1 MFDAIVTKRHY
12 TTHVNISETLK
23 ILIKDAK
30 PSRQAVA
37 LDLLSSF
44 SKLGKINTKILRVLF
59 KVVIDDT
66 LYEISCT
73 DEYIS
78 YLKEQIKRLN
88 KIEKFEEKMKTA
100 RKESEVEYYREY
112 MKILFQQGENYENYK
127 QVLAEYENALSIK
140 NSLVDSLYKEI
151 DIIKSLK
158 V

>member
-44 SKLGKINTKILRVLF
+44 SRLGKINTKVLRVLF

-73 DEYIS
+73 DEYID

-88 KIEKFEEKMKTA
+88 KIEKYEEKMKNA
-100 RKESEVEYYREY
+100 KKESEAEYYREY
-112 MKILFQQGENYENYK
+112 MKISFQQGENYENYK
-127 QVLAEYENALSIK
+127 QVLAEYESALDIK
-140 NSLVDSLYKEI
+140 NTLVDRLYKEI
-151 DIIKSLK
+151 EIIKSLK

>member
-1 MFDAIVTKRHY
+1 M
-12 TTHVNISETLK
+12 
-23 ILIKDAK
+23 
-30 PSRQAVA
+30 
-37 LDLLSSF
+37 
-44 SKLGKINTKILRVLF
+44 F

-73 DEYIS
+73 NEYIS

-88 KIEKFEEKMKTA
+88 KIEKFEEKTKTA
-100 RKESEVEYYREY
+100 KKESEVEYYREY